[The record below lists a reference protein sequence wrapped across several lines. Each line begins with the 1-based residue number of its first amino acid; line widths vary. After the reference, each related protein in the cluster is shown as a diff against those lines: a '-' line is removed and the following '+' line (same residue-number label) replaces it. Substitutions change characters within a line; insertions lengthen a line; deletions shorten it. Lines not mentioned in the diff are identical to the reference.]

1 MTLGQKIQNLRKE
14 KGLSQED
21 LASQITVSRQAVSKW
36 ELDLTIPDTENIVQ
50 LSKILSVSTDYLL
63 SDVLEKEESK
73 EKETDPVKK
82 KYNNKRIVLWVFII
96 ATSIWLGFYF
106 NRGATT
112 ILFLSIIFII
122 TVFILAIWL
131 LIRLWKNK
139 F

>member
-14 KGLSQED
+14 KKLSQED

-82 KYNNKRIVLWVFII
+82 KVQ
-96 ATSIWLGFYF
+96 
-106 NRGATT
+106 
-112 ILFLSIIFII
+112 
-122 TVFILAIWL
+122 
-131 LIRLWKNK
+131 
-139 F
+139 

>member
-82 KYNNKRIVLWVFII
+82 STITNALYY
-96 ATSIWLGFYF
+96 GF
-106 NRGATT
+106 
-112 ILFLSIIFII
+112 L
-122 TVFILAIWL
+122 
-131 LIRLWKNK
+131 
-139 F
+139 

>member
-63 SDVLEKEESK
+63 SDVLEK
-73 EKETDPVKK
+73 
-82 KYNNKRIVLWVFII
+82 
-96 ATSIWLGFYF
+96 
-106 NRGATT
+106 
-112 ILFLSIIFII
+112 
-122 TVFILAIWL
+122 
-131 LIRLWKNK
+131 
-139 F
+139 

>member
-36 ELDLTIPDTENIVQ
+36 ELDLTIADTENIVQ

>member
-1 MTLGQKIQNLRKE
+1 
-14 KGLSQED
+14 
-21 LASQITVSRQAVSKW
+21 VSKW

>member
-36 ELDLTIPDTENIVQ
+36 ELDLTIADTENIVQ

-73 EKETDPVKK
+73 EKETGSVK
-82 KYNNKRIVLWVFII
+82 NLV
-96 ATSIWLGFYF
+96 
-106 NRGATT
+106 
-112 ILFLSIIFII
+112 
-122 TVFILAIWL
+122 
-131 LIRLWKNK
+131 
-139 F
+139 

>member
-82 KYNNKRIVLWVFII
+82 KL
-96 ATSIWLGFYF
+96 
-106 NRGATT
+106 
-112 ILFLSIIFII
+112 
-122 TVFILAIWL
+122 
-131 LIRLWKNK
+131 
-139 F
+139 